1 MQVKS
6 EYPFFSRLLLTILS
20 ITYIQYLI
28 QGSDSGLQ
36 FLKAKSLVAKKQRP
50 TKITKGG
57 NILWTHIS
65 EDKARKQKVQ
75 PTLWKLKSQQELRSL
90 VFLSEAS
97 LSVSLLH
104 SASPPRTILGV
115 RVSFNKEVAGT
126 TEACGKGT

>member
-1 MQVKS
+1 M
-6 EYPFFSRLLLTILS
+6 TILS

-75 PTLWKLKSQQELRSL
+75 PTLWKLKS
-90 VFLSEAS
+90 
-97 LSVSLLH
+97 
-104 SASPPRTILGV
+104 
-115 RVSFNKEVAGT
+115 
-126 TEACGKGT
+126 